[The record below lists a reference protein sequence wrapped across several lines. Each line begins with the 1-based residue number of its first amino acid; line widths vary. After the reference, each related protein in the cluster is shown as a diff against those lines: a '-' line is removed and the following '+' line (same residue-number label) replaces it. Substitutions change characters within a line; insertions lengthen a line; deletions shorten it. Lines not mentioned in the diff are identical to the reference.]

1 MSKPVLAVTLGD
13 VAGIG
18 PEITARTLLGHPHLR
33 ERCVPVV
40 IGDEAALRS
49 GAQHRLQ
56 RGELWGAEQLASN
69 AMRVQAC
76 AFVLGFLHLLGI
88 GRDP

>member
-40 IGDEAALRS
+40 IGDEADADSMQSGIGLVWRAL
-49 GAQHRLQ
+49 L
-56 RGELWGAEQLASN
+56 LWLL
-69 AMRVQAC
+69 M
-76 AFVLGFLHLLGI
+76 LLLLGLA
-88 GRDP
+88 GLTGL